1 MSVRLEIF
9 SRSLHPAH
17 HGALFFLTLCRVVL
31 GSAIFHGSILVN
43 YITDIAD
50 KICRISS
57 NTMSTA
63 EGIRASQNSLLVCLS
78 SLSSAV
84 LRSIEMLFEQLSLI
98 LPTCFSVSVI
108 SRFDILGQ
116 FRRPTFP
123 SPSETARS
131 LLWSARCTASVP
143 SAADPYTLLTLS
155 RSSA

>member
-1 MSVRLEIF
+1 MSVRLENF

-63 EGIRASQNSLLVCLS
+63 EGIR
-78 SLSSAV
+78 
-84 LRSIEMLFEQLSLI
+84 EMLFEQLSLI

-108 SRFDILGQ
+108 SRLIL
-116 FRRPTFP
+116 PV
-123 SPSETARS
+123 S
-131 LLWSARCTASVP
+131 
-143 SAADPYTLLTLS
+143 SAADVS
-155 RSSA
+155 IAV